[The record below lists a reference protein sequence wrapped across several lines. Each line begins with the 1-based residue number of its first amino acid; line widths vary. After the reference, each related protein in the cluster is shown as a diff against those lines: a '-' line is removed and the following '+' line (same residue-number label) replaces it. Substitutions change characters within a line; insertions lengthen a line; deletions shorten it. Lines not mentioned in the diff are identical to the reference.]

1 MNEHE
6 GGFEFFAVT
15 ADTGIRA
22 WGPDLPAVFRQ
33 AARALWSLLVES
45 TSVEPRKTVGVS
57 VGAGERDA
65 LLVAWL
71 NELLYLYETQG
82 LIGADCAIRSMTDMG
97 LSAARRAAGRP
108 ESWWMCEAAESI
120 GQLGNWSTWQL
131 VEQLSRNRGWV
142 FSN

>member
-1 MNEHE
+1 MNQHE

-82 LIGADCAIRSMTDMG
+82 LIGTDCAIRSMTDMG
-97 LSAARRAAGRP
+97 LSAEVWGEAVDRARHTIVSHVKAATYHQLHVGRTA
-108 ESWWMCEAAESI
+108 SGWEAR
-120 GQLGNWSTWQL
+120 
-131 VEQLSRNRGWV
+131 VV
-142 FSN
+142 VDV

>member
-1 MNEHE
+1 MDQHA

-33 AARALWSLLVES
+33 AARALWSLLVET
-45 TSVEPRKTVGVS
+45 TSVERRQTVGVS
-57 VGAGERDA
+57 VEAGDRDA

-82 LIGADCAIRSMTDMG
+82 LVGAGCAIRSMTDTG
-97 LSAARRAAGRP
+97 LSAEVWGEAVDRARHTIVSHVKAVTYHQLHVGRTA
-108 ESWWMCEAAESI
+108 SGWEA
-120 GQLGNWSTWQL
+120 Q
-131 VEQLSRNRGWV
+131 VV
-142 FSN
+142 VDV